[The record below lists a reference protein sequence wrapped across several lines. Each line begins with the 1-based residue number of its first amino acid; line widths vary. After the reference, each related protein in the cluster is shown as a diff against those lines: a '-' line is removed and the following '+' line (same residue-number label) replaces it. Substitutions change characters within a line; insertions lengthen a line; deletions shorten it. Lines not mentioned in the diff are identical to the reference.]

1 MQIKQKSANRFF
13 MEKIIALIDKLQ
25 ELKNE
30 PDNLNKLSYY
40 TQMLYAEILHVKSVA
55 KKQDLASRPN
65 VSVTLPG
72 GIPGE
77 ISATTSPAPAAIP
90 PPPPPELK
98 ENPRYAPSRIIP
110 RHAEKAP
117 QPAAGGFGTPD
128 AKELNEVMTGEQPS
142 LNDRLRQQQ
151 TELAEKLSESPVKDL
166 RNAIGI
172 NDKFQFIQELF
183 RGDKDMYDRSIT
195 MINSF
200 ATQQEALFWMQR
212 ELKARLNWQ
221 EENEVMKSFYSIVK
235 KRFSAI

>member
-1 MQIKQKSANRFF
+1 

-55 KKQDLASRPN
+55 KKQDIASRPN

-77 ISATTSPAPAAIP
+77 I
-90 PPPPPELK
+90 PEQN
-98 ENPRYAPSRIIP
+98 ENPRHAPARTIP
-110 RHAEKAP
+110 HLPEKMP
-117 QPAAGGFGTPD
+117 LPAAATFVAAA

-151 TELAEKLSESPVKDL
+151 TELAEKLGESPIKDL

-183 RGDKDMYDRSIT
+183 QGDKDMYDRSIT
-195 MINSF
+195 TINSF

-221 EENEVMKSFYSIVK
+221 EENEVMKSFYGIVK

>member
-1 MQIKQKSANRFF
+1 

-40 TQMLYAEILHVKSVA
+40 TQMLYSEILHVKSVA
-55 KKQDLASRPN
+55 KKQDIASRPN

-72 GIPGE
+72 GGIPE
-77 ISATTSPAPAAIP
+77 EM
-90 PPPPPELK
+90 PEQK
-98 ENPRYAPSRIIP
+98 ENLRYAPPRIIP
-110 RHAEKAP
+110 QLPEKMF
-117 QPAAGGFGTPD
+117 QPAAEKFVTPP
-128 AKELNEVMTGEQPS
+128 AKELNEVMTGEEPS

-151 TELAEKLSESPVKDL
+151 TELAEKLGESPVKDL

-183 RGDKDMYDRSIT
+183 RGDKEMYDRSIT

-200 ATQQEALFWMQR
+200 TTQQEALFWMQR
-212 ELKARLNWQ
+212 ELKPRLNWQ
-221 EENEVMKSFYSIVK
+221 EENEVMKSFYGIVK